1 MWTLYVIMNSRRG
14 ADKTTH
20 GTAVQT
26 NGIIDVDP
34 SANPSI
40 VAVNYQGHTE
50 QLKSQSGKTIRVNC
64 NV

>member
-1 MWTLYVIMNSRRG
+1 MWTLYVIMNTRHG
-14 ADKTTH
+14 ADKITH
-20 GTAVQT
+20 GTGVQT
-26 NGIIDVDP
+26 NGITDVDT
-34 SANPSI
+34 SI